1 MLTEVYEE
9 EALVVSS
16 QRGDRNAFARLYEAN
31 VERVYRYLLARMREP
46 TDAEDV
52 TAEVFIRAMR
62 ALPSYKSRGIPFIA
76 WLFRIARNQA
86 INHLKKRTNRK
97 EMPLMDSFTAPEDTE
112 GEALKRVGFGEVT
125 LAMNELTALQR
136 EVLEIR
142 FGGGLSIAEAS
153 TTMDRTQ
160 GAVKFLQF

>member
-1 MLTEVYEE
+1 M
-9 EALVVSS
+9 
-16 QRGDRNAFARLYEAN
+16 
-31 VERVYRYLLARMREP
+31 ERVYRYLLARMREP

-112 GEALKRVGFGEVT
+112 GEALKARW
-125 LAMNELTALQR
+125 
-136 EVLEIR
+136 IR
-142 FGGGLSIAEAS
+142 
-153 TTMDRTQ
+153 
-160 GAVKFLQF
+160 